1 MKSLRSELRLMAF
14 RKETI
19 VFLMSTLVESIPQQ
33 DEAAF
38 SELSLLKL
46 RTAIAI
52 NLNNEISKE

>member
-38 SELSLLKL
+38 SDLSLLKL